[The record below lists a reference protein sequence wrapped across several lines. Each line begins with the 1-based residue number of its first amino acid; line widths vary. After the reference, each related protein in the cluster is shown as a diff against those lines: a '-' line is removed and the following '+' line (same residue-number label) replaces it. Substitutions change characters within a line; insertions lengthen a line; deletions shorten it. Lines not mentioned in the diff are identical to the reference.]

1 MKFWS
6 LMRSKP
12 AAARNIYHQPGPSE
26 NAEKLEAECIC
37 SLPFLVPLPLTLP
50 LHGEEAE
57 NILAQ
62 TGMELELALLPL
74 GKAQMELAGSL
85 SSFQLRVG

>member
-1 MKFWS
+1 
-6 LMRSKP
+6 MRSKP
-12 AAARNIYHQPGPSE
+12 AAARNVYHQPGPSE

-50 LHGEEAE
+50 LHGEEAV
-57 NILAQ
+57 NISAQ
-62 TGMELELALLPL
+62 TGMELELELALLPL